1 MGVEQ
6 VGAIYKGFTFDGVSS
21 KTYGVYITGDGVYD
35 APERDVEMVTIPGR
49 NGAFTLD
56 KGRFNNITVTY
67 TAGMFGGTHADFA
80 EGMAALRAALCSRK
94 GYVRLVDDY
103 NPDEYR
109 LAVYRSGL
117 EVDPATLES
126 GQFTIQFDC
135 KPQRFLTTGET
146 AVELQSG
153 DTITNPTLF
162 ESRPMLQICGYG
174 EFTVGGDTLEIISTN
189 IGDISIWGGT
199 ANYFN
204 SNRPSGGTIG
214 GSPTIPTGIIDSINA
229 GDSITVGAST
239 TIAYLKYKRAST
251 TLVSF
256 TATPP
261 TGGSADVIETSDG
274 VLPMATR
281 TSAVFHKGVSDTASL
296 SASFT
301 INTEAS
307 GVSYTD
313 TATVNLALSYDGN
326 RTITIGYTWTWTTNN
341 IMTGMM
347 QVRGDLPALSAYST
361 ASALGSPIYFDL
373 DIGEAYKVEGGVPVS
388 VNNAVTIPATLPTLP
403 PGNTTVTFDNTI
415 TQFKIVPRWWKV

>member
-21 KTYGVYITGDGVYD
+21 KTYGVYITGEGVYD

-135 KPQRFLTTGET
+135 KPQRFLTSGET
-146 AVELQSG
+146 AVALSSG
-153 DTITNPTLF
+153 DDITNPTLF
-162 ESRPMLQICGYG
+162 ESRPQLQIWGYG

-199 ANYFN
+199 PNFFN
-204 SNRPSGGTIG
+204 AFRSSGGTIG
-214 GSPTIPTGIIDSINA
+214 GSPTIPTGVIDSLNA

-239 TIAYLKYKRAST
+239 TIAYLKYKNAST
-251 TLVSF
+251 ALVSF

-261 TGGSADVIETSDG
+261 VGGSADVSPTSDG
-274 VLPMATR
+274 VLLMAT
-281 TSAVFHKGVSDTASL
+281 TPGAVFHKGTSDTATL

-326 RTITIGYTWTWTTNN
+326 MTITIGYTWTWTTNN
-341 IMTGMM
+341 IMTGWM
-347 QVRGDLPALSAYST
+347 QVRGDLPSCSAYST

-373 DIGEAYKVEGGVPVS
+373 DIGEAYKIEGGVPVS
-388 VNNAVTIPATLPTLP
+388 VNNAVTIPTKLPTLP
-403 PGNTTVTFDNTI
+403 SGATTVTYDNTI
-415 TQFKIVPRWWKV
+415 TQFKIVPRWWTV

>member
-162 ESRPMLQICGYG
+162 ESRPMLQIWGYG

-261 TGGSADVIETSDG
+261 TGGSADVTETSDG

-361 ASALGSPIYFDL
+361 ASALGSLIYFDL